1 MKKFITKSLVVA
13 LMVLP
18 LLSHAYN
25 TPCGGGYIT
34 SISDDTYVGALRFT
48 VVKVAPGSQ
57 DPVRAYPGNL
67 MLLHNS
73 VADSDALKSE
83 ANRIRSVLTTAMY
96 AGSYVKF
103 YYGGW
108 SVACHD
114 VARVQVCKDEASCF

>member
-1 MKKFITKSLVVA
+1 MKNFIRKSSVVA
-13 LMVLP
+13 LMALP
-18 LLSHAYN
+18 LLSHAYDIA
-25 TPCGGGYIT
+25 CGGGYVK

-48 VVKVAPGSQ
+48 VVKVAPSLQ

-83 ANRIRSVLTTAMY
+83 ANRIRGVLHAAMH

-108 SVACHD
+108 SGACHD
-114 VARVQVCKDEASCF
+114 VARVQVCKDEASCN